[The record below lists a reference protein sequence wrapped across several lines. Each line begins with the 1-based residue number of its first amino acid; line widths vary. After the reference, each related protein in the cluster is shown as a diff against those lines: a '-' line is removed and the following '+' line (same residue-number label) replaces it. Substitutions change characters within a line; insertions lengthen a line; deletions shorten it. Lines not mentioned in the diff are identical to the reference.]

1 MLEFYCLNQNKTT
14 KKESFFMINYNTLSQ
29 DIYTTKRSI
38 YNFASKLS
46 DGMQKPNKKFLMD
59 MLFGLVKGKS
69 VLLSDIALT
78 LEESIDPIQTI
89 KRLSSRLG
97 EFYGE
102 DRLRANYKKV
112 IHAQLKSGDD

>member
-1 MLEFYCLNQNKTT
+1 
-14 KKESFFMINYNTLSQ
+14 MINYNTLSQ

-46 DGMQKPNKKFLMD
+46 EGMQKPNKKFLMD
-59 MLFGLVKGKS
+59 MLFGLAKGKS

-97 EFYGE
+97 EFHEEE
-102 DRLRANYKKV
+102 DR
-112 IHAQLKSGDD
+112 KSTRLNSSHVAISYAVFCLIIKIRKTL